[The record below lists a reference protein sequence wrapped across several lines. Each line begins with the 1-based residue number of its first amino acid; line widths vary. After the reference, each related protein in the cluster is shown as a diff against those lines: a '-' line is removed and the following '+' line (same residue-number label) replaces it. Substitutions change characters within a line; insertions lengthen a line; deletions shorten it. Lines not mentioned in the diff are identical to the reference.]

1 MKNLFTFL
9 LTLCVGLSSA
19 FAQNNSGKV
28 STDSFSIN
36 DRLGIQEDNSRE
48 LLTDQAKLVEG
59 TMSALSGYVAGE
71 TIEVPLIID
80 FTNVDEE
87 YCDSLSITFP
97 AGVTV
102 EGVSNDVVFV
112 ETGAP
117 ALDEAFNGISGQT
130 VSWGDND
137 NDFGGIFTSGLGPD
151 GNLVGQS
158 YNFTVTIT
166 VDGGTTGDL
175 TVDFFAS
182 GDEFGPDPGDLS
194 GTFTIS
200 EGLSVAGIV
209 INSEDHNTLEAA
221 VGAVGLTTALGTAD
235 PLTLFAPTD
244 AAFDALPEGLL
255 EELLA
260 APDFLTN
267 ILLYHAAPVDGVS
280 GNLSD
285 GQMVTTLEGSDVTI
299 TIVGADVFVNNVLV
313 STADV
318 LATNGVVHVIDAV
331 LVPPTDA
338 TLPIDFELPSVAYD
352 FLAFGG
358 ATASIIDN
366 PDQTVNES
374 ARVME
379 TVRGEVGV
387 PSEVFAGQ
395 FINLSEPID
404 FESTTTILM
413 DSWSPDAGITVRM
426 AVENQEAGLGSQ
438 VAVDVQTTVSNGW
451 ETLSFDFSAIDPA
464 VDYDRVVVI
473 FNQEVAGTGET
484 YYFDNIG
491 LEELPTI
498 TDIVVASEDHN
509 TLETAVVA
517 AGLDGALANP
527 DADFTLFAP
536 TDAAFDAL
544 PDGVLDALLDDPEGA
559 LANVLLHHLVVGS
572 AFSGDLMDGM
582 EIITAQGEV
591 VEVSIVGEDVFII
604 SGDVTAEVTTA
615 DIEAVNGVVHVI
627 DAVLVP
633 EFCTLFDGGPY
644 TNFNTSF
651 GGAPEPVDGVCPFNA
666 ITTFESW
673 ASEAYVID
681 NFVEDRTYTFGLSG
695 GAIGAW
701 DPYFLVIDDATG
713 EVVASE
719 TEGFSITWT
728 SPADGTYLVMIG
740 EEGFCAAGSPNLGTD
755 NGFPY
760 ITCESDVTVV
770 DIIVASEDHTTL
782 EAAVL
787 AAGLDGA
794 LSGEGPFTVFA
805 PTDAAFDALPAGLL
819 DDLLADPAGL
829 LTEVLEHHVV
839 GALAFSTDLSDGQM
853 ITTLNGEDVII
864 GIDGE
869 TVTVTS
875 ALGSEAEV
883 TVADIVASNGV
894 VHVIDV
900 VLAPTIL
907 SVDELSS
914 VSEFRM
920 FPNPANN
927 EVAVEL
933 QMNESSDLTI
943 DVVNILGQNVK
954 SFDFGTRSAGFN
966 RELLNVN
973 DLPEGMYILNI
984 TVGDDQATTKLQIT
998 R

>member
-1 MKNLFTFL
+1 MKNLFTYL
-9 LTLCVGLSSA
+9 LMTAFGLSTV
-19 FAQNNSGKV
+19 FAQNNSKTPAEGY
-28 STDSFSIN
+28 SLEE
-36 DRLGIQEDNSRE
+36 RLGIQEESSKE
-48 LLTDQAKLVEG
+48 SLTNQAKLVEG

-87 YCDSLSITFP
+87 YVDSLSITFP

-102 EGVSNDVVFV
+102 EGVSNDDVFV
-112 ETGAP
+112 ETGDP
-117 ALDEAFNGISGQT
+117 ALDEAFNGIDGQT
-130 VSWGDND
+130 ISWGDND
-137 NDFGGIFTSGLGPD
+137 NFFGGIFTSGPGPD
-151 GNLVGQS
+151 GDLVGQS

-175 TVDFFAS
+175 TADFFAS

-194 GTFTIS
+194 GTFTIP
-200 EGLSVAGIV
+200 EGQTVAGIV
-209 INSEDHNTLEAA
+209 TNSPDHNTLEAA
-221 VGAVGLTTALGTAD
+221 VGAVGLTAALGTSD

-255 EELLA
+255 EDLLA
-260 APDFLTN
+260 APGFLTD
-267 ILLYHAAPVDGVS
+267 ILLYHAAGVDGVS

-285 GQMVTTLEGSDVTI
+285 GQMVTTLQGSDVTI
-299 TIVGADVFVNNVLV
+299 TIVGSDVFVNDVLV

-318 LATNGVVHVIDAV
+318 IATNGVVHVIDAV
-331 LVPPTDA
+331 LLPPTSA
-338 TLPIDFELPSVAYD
+338 TLPLDFELPSVAYD

-358 ATASIIDN
+358 AAASIIDN
-366 PDQTVNES
+366 PDQTGNES
-374 ARVME
+374 AQVME
-379 TVRGEVGV
+379 TIRGTVDT

-395 FINLSEPID
+395 FVNLSEAID
-404 FESTTTILM
+404 FSSTTTIQM

-438 VAVDVQTTVSNGW
+438 VAVDAQTTVSNSW
-451 ETLSFDFSAIDPA
+451 ETLSFDFSAIDPG

-473 FNQEVAGTGET
+473 FNQEVAGNGET
-484 YYFDNIG
+484 YYFDNIA
-491 LEELPTI
+491 LEQLPTI
-498 TDIVVASEDHN
+498 FDIVEGSDVHT
-509 TLETAVVA
+509 TLETALTES
-517 AGLDGALANP
+517 GLNAVLSNP
-527 DADFTLFAP
+527 EADLTLFAP
-536 TDAAFDAL
+536 TDDAFNAL
-544 PDGVLDALLDDPEGA
+544 PDGVLDALLDDPNGE
-559 LANVLLHHLVVGS
+559 LANVLLHHVVGGTVL
-572 AFSGDLMDGM
+572 SGDLMDGM
-582 EIITAQGEV
+582 EVITAQGEV
-591 VEVSIVGEDVFII
+591 VTVTITGEDVFIN
-604 SGDVTAEVTTA
+604 SGDVTAQVTA
-615 DIEAVNGVVHVI
+615 PDLEASNGVVHVI

-644 TNFNTSF
+644 TNFNTLF
-651 GGAPEPVDGVCPFNA
+651 DGAPAPADGICPYNA
-666 ITTFESW
+666 ITTFQAW

-681 NFVEDRTYTFGLSG
+681 NFVEGRTYTFGLSG
-695 GAIGAW
+695 GDVGAW

-740 EEGFCAAGSPNLGTD
+740 EEGFCAAGSPNLGTS

-770 DIIVASEDHTTL
+770 DIIVASDDHNTL

-787 AAGLDGA
+787 AAELEGVLA
-794 LSGEGPFTVFA
+794 GEGPFTVFA

-819 DDLLADPAGL
+819 DELLADPDGL
-829 LTEVLEHHVV
+829 LTEVLQHHVH
-839 GALAFSTDLSDGQM
+839 GGLAFSTDLSDGLAVPM
-853 ITTLNGEDVII
+853 LNGEDVII
-864 GIDGE
+864 GIEDE

-875 ALGSEAEV
+875 ALGAEAEV

-900 VLAPTIL
+900 VLTPTIL
-907 SVDELSS
+907 NVDDLSS

-927 EVAVEL
+927 QVAVEL
-933 QMNESSDLTI
+933 QMTESDDLTI

-966 RELLNVN
+966 REILDVN
-973 DLPEGMYILNI
+973 DLSEGMYILNI
-984 TVGDDQATTKLQIT
+984 TVGDDQATTKLQIN

>member
-1 MKNLFTFL
+1 MKKLFTY
-9 LTLCVGLSSA
+9 LTIMAIGLSSA
-19 FAQNNSGKV
+19 FAQNNGTKTV
-28 STDSFSIN
+28 VDSYTLE
-36 DRLGIQEDNSRE
+36 DRLGIVDQTSSNE
-48 LLTDQAKLVEG
+48 TDRTQNFQAKQLEGALVAVGGYGDAG
-59 TMSALSGYVAGE
+59 TTVDIPFTLTLTNE
-71 TIEVPLIID
+71 D
-80 FTNVDEE
+80 FEFG
-87 YCDSLSITFP
+87 DSISITFP
-97 AGVTV
+97 AGFTINS
-102 EGVSNDVVFV
+102 VSNDDVFFDFD
-112 ETGAP
+112 P
-117 ALDEAFNGISGQT
+117 DFNEAFNGIDGQT
-130 VSWGDND
+130 ISWGDND
-137 NDFGGIFTSGLGPD
+137 NDFGGIPTGA
-151 GNLVGQS
+151 
-158 YNFTVTIT
+158 TIT
-166 VDGGTTGDL
+166 FTINVTTDGSVTGDQ
-175 TVDFFAS
+175 TVDYFVS
-182 GDEFGPDPGDLS
+182 GDEFPMTPGDLDDSLVLS
-194 GTFTIS
+194 GGQT
-200 EGLSVAGIV
+200 VAGIV
-209 INSEDHNTLEAA
+209 INSPDHNTLEAA
-221 VGAVGLTTALGTAD
+221 VSAVGLVPALGTED

-255 EELLA
+255 EDLLA
-260 APDFLTN
+260 APGFLTDV
-267 ILLYHAAPVDGVS
+267 LLYHAAAVDGVS

-285 GQMVTTLEGSDVTI
+285 GQMVMTLQGSDVTI
-299 TIVGADVFVNNVLV
+299 TIVDGDVLVNNVLV
-313 STADV
+313 STADL
-318 LATNGVVHVIDAV
+318 LASNGVVHVIDAV
-331 LVPPTDA
+331 LLPPSNQS
-338 TLPIDFELPSVAYD
+338 LPLDFELPFVAYD
-352 FLAFGG
+352 FEAFGG
-358 ATASIIDN
+358 AVANIIDN
-366 PDQTVNES
+366 PDPTGNES
-374 ARVME
+374 AQVME
-379 TVRGEVGV
+379 TVRGEEGT

-395 FINLSEPID
+395 FVNLSEAID
-404 FESTTTILM
+404 FESTTTIQM

-426 AVENQEAGLGSQ
+426 AVENQELGLGSQ
-438 VAVDVQTTVSNGW
+438 VAVDAQTTVANEW
-451 ETLSFDFSAIDPA
+451 ETLTFDFSAIDPN

-484 YYFDNIG
+484 YYFDNIQQ
-491 LEELPTI
+491 PTI
-498 TDIVVASEDHN
+498 LDIVAGSNVHN
-509 TLETAVVA
+509 TLETAVLA

-527 DADFTLFAP
+527 AGDFTLFAP

-544 PDGVLDALLDDPEGA
+544 PEGVLDDLLADPDGA
-559 LANVLLHHLVVGS
+559 LANALLHHLVVGS

-604 SGDVTAEVTTA
+604 SGDITAEVVVP
-615 DIEAVNGVVHVI
+615 DIGATNGVVHVI

-644 TNFNTSF
+644 IDFNTAF
-651 GGAPEPVDGVCPFNA
+651 GGAPEPADGICPFNA
-666 ITTFESW
+666 QTFEAW

-695 GAIGAW
+695 GAVGAW

-805 PTDAAFDALPAGLL
+805 PTDDAFDALPAGLL

-839 GALAFSTDLSDGQM
+839 GAQAFSTDLSDGQT
-853 ITTLNGEDVII
+853 ITTLNGEDVTI
-864 GIDGE
+864 GIDDG

-875 ALGSEAEV
+875 ALGVEAEV

-894 VHVIDV
+894 VHVIDA